1 MRKKKREGGGR
12 ELVVQSLPRLP
23 HPRKTPRG
31 GISCYLMP
39 AKLSSKISLTTPDLL
54 KTLSPQKLLYKQIK
68 CMQCVLYVCCVLCG
82 VLLQLWCVCTCTSR
96 QAGRQVYGNNN
107 SINHTRSNDV
117 GFFLRLFS
125 SSANKVFT
133 CGLSCFDN
141 FWPSTPCATPEN
153 LHITRSRPEASSL
166 AINNRTR
173 YIAKQRAGS

>member
-1 MRKKKREGGGR
+1 MREKKKEGGGR

-68 CMQCVLYVCCVLCG
+68 CMQCVLYVCCVGCCCNCD
-82 VLLQLWCVCTCTSR
+82 VSAHA
-96 QAGRQVYGNNN
+96 QAGRQAGKCMEIITALTTHGVMMW
-107 SINHTRSNDV
+107 V
-117 GFFLRLFS
+117 FLRLFS

>member
-1 MRKKKREGGGR
+1 MRKKKKEGGGR

-117 GFFLRLFS
+117 GFFYACFHPVQIKYLLVDLVALTTSDLRPPAQPQKIS
-125 SSANKVFT
+125 TSHAV
-133 CGLSCFDN
+133 GLK
-141 FWPSTPCATPEN
+141 
-153 LHITRSRPEASSL
+153 LL
-166 AINNRTR
+166 L
-173 YIAKQRAGS
+173 

>member
-1 MRKKKREGGGR
+1 MREKKRRGGR

-96 QAGRQVYGNNN
+96 QAGKCMEIITALTTHGVMMW
-107 SINHTRSNDV
+107 
-117 GFFLRLFS
+117 GFFYACFHPVQIKYLLVDLVALTTSDLRPPAQPQKIS
-125 SSANKVFT
+125 TSHAV
-133 CGLSCFDN
+133 GLK
-141 FWPSTPCATPEN
+141 
-153 LHITRSRPEASSL
+153 LL
-166 AINNRTR
+166 L
-173 YIAKQRAGS
+173 